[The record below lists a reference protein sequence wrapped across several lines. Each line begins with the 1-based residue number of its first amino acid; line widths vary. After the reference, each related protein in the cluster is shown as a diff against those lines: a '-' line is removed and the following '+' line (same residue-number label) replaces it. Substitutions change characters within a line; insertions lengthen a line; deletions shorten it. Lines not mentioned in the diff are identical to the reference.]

1 MYKSN
6 NWARSRNRCCR
17 GEAIGITYSECV
29 SAALVIRHAMGTRRI
44 ISLSVSWLLLPYF
57 FTLSRKRHDFL
68 KKVIEHKICVLIF
81 STTFV

>member
-29 SAALVIRHAMGTRRI
+29 CL
-44 ISLSVSWLLLPYF
+44 
-57 FTLSRKRHDFL
+57 
-68 KKVIEHKICVLIF
+68 
-81 STTFV
+81 